1 MGRIKTTVIKRVG
14 MKAYEKNKE
23 KFNEDFNNNKKE
35 IDKMIKIPSKR
46 LRNIVAG
53 YVTSLARR
61 EIAT

>member
-14 MKAYEKNKE
+14 MKAYENNKE
-23 KFNEDFNNNKKE
+23 KFTEDFNNNKKE

-61 EIAT
+61 EVDA

>member
-14 MKAYEKNKE
+14 MKAYDNNKE
-23 KFNEDFNNNKKE
+23 KFTEDFNNNKKE